1 HGGTLYLCNLKPV
14 VIDVL
19 DRGGFLDRIDRRNV
33 FATKADAIAAIYR
46 RLDANICR
54 ACEVRI
60 FTECQRILPD
70 GSLREETT

>member
-1 HGGTLYLCNLKPV
+1 V

-19 DRGGFLDRIDRRNV
+19 DRGGFLERIGRKNV

-54 ACEVRI
+54 ACQARI

-70 GSLREETT
+70 GSVRDEVA